1 MRYPSRLAAET
12 IVCLAENGVDH
23 QVFAKLMTEGL
34 DTLVNGLTNWEGE
47 MGMARLW
54 LNVARV
60 GAVMNSRRARE
71 RRGESRSRGFRDHAE
86 DDSDDEDEDPDAL
99 RIDPAIQQKSTAWWA
114 DQISGCPSSLE
125 ETVMV
130 LLDSGFTPLDC
141 PVLAEKLKHVILR
154 AIRSYVLRY
163 KIEIPMSC
171 TAFIIPGKDISYHNH
186 AYI

>member
-1 MRYPSRLAAET
+1 MLNRMSVSNFDWT
-12 IVCLAENGVDH
+12 IH
-23 QVFAKLMTEGL
+23 
-34 DTLVNGLTNWEGE
+34 TLLYIHT
-47 MGMARLW
+47 
-54 LNVARV
+54 ARV
-60 GAVMNSRRARE
+60 IRRQNQASNE
-71 RRGESRSRGFRDHAE
+71 
-86 DDSDDEDEDPDAL
+86 DSDDEDEDPDAI

-163 KIEIPMSC
+163 KIEVPMSC
-171 TAFIIPGKDISYHNH
+171 TAFIIPGEDISYHNNAH
-186 AYI
+186 I